1 MHRHRKAKIVATI
14 GPMSASPDMLKRL
27 FLAGVDVFRI
37 NFSHG
42 ARADHAATYEAIRA
56 LEREC
61 NRPIAVLQ
69 DLQGPKICLGV
80 IRGGER
86 RIGVGELLSFT
97 SGAVAASDDVSLP
110 HQEVFDV
117 VAPGNDLLI
126 DDGRIRV
133 RVESTA
139 CDRFTARVITGG
151 VIRDRKGV
159 NLPGS
164 MLAISPLTDKDRSDM
179 AFGLELGVDWIALSF
194 VQSPADII
202 EARALVGG
210 RAALMAK
217 IEKPSALVNIAGIIE
232 LVDGIMVARGDSALK
247 YRRKT
252 FGPAKGNH
260 SAVPR
265 CDEAGHRSDPDA

>member
-1 MHRHRKAKIVATI
+1 MHRHRKAKIVATV
-14 GPMSASPDMLKRL
+14 GPMSASPDMLRRL
-27 FLAGVDVFRI
+27 FLAGVDVFRM

-42 ARADHAATYEAIRA
+42 ERADHAAVYKAIRA

-69 DLQGPKICLGV
+69 DLQGPKIRLGT

-86 RIGVGELLSFT
+86 RISAGELLSFT
-97 SGAVAASDDVSLP
+97 SSAVAASGDVSLP

-164 MLAISPLTDKDRSDM
+164 MLAISPLTDKDRSDL

-194 VQSPADII
+194 VQSPSDII
-202 EARALVGG
+202 EARALVGD
-210 RAALMAK
+210 RVALMAK

-232 LVDGIMVARGDSALK
+232 LADGIMVARGDL
-247 YRRKT
+247 
-252 FGPAKGNH
+252 G
-260 SAVPR
+260 V
-265 CDEAGHRSDPDA
+265 